1 MSKTADLL
9 ILRPVSQ
16 DSPGSVSTGETPRQ
30 KMSKVVAPRDTKPDS
45 GRESTKSNLSSA
57 RGPDRE
63 RVRRRYRSKP
73 DNHRISSE
81 RKSGQAFLDHEIFT
95 KSHRLDFHSGKTV
108 DQPAPRREP
117 RDSPRTASKG
127 ETPLEK
133 MGGGTDIIL
142 AVQKC
147 LSGVLCSFD

>member
-1 MSKTADLL
+1 MSKTADRL

-16 DSPGSVSTGETPRQ
+16 HSPGSVSTGETPRQ
-30 KMSKVVAPRDTKPDS
+30 KMSKAVASRDTKPDS
-45 GRESTKSNLSSA
+45 GRGLTKSNLSSVP
-57 RGPDRE
+57 GSSE
-63 RVRRRYRSKP
+63 KETRRLLGLKL

-117 RDSPRTASKG
+117 RD
-127 ETPLEK
+127 
-133 MGGGTDIIL
+133 
-142 AVQKC
+142 
-147 LSGVLCSFD
+147 